1 MLALTQA
8 FRSSPIPSIFFS
20 FFNFLFVCK
29 LMSYC
34 LNTQYKFV
42 GVFSI
47 VFCFYSLDEKIVL
60 LASVSGFEE

>member
-1 MLALTQA
+1 M
-8 FRSSPIPSIFFS
+8 
-20 FFNFLFVCK
+20 CK

-47 VFCFYSLDEKIVL
+47 VFCFYSVDEKIVL